1 MLNPDPSVMRRSWG
15 SGEGTAFVYRLE
27 ARSLLG
33 LPIMRGN
40 VMLDDHWRPVGATLA
55 EQGVPL
61 NVYPREAGLYG
72 FLNFAAAMTLA
83 HWFLALE
90 PGRSVEVR
98 LVQIQFRHSYTT
110 TEVGVGPAITADAH
124 DTTFSKREEG

>member
-15 SGEGTAFVYRLE
+15 RGDNTTFVYRLE
-27 ARSLLG
+27 ARCTLG

-61 NVYPREAGLYG
+61 NVYPREAALYG
-72 FLNFAAAMTLA
+72 FLDFAAAMTLA

-90 PGRSVEVR
+90 PGRRVEVR
-98 LVQIQFRHSYTT
+98 LVQIQFRHSYTAN
-110 TEVGVGPAITADAH
+110 EVGVGPAITADEH
-124 DTTFSKREEG
+124 EITFSRREEA